1 MPHKSWVRGLEPDIT
16 PRKRD
21 MLLRRQP
28 LIAKEHDPIF
38 PQNPPDLGHFR
49 PAGRLRQ
56 IDPGNL
62 YADRG
67 REGRQLNVIVGHTH
81 LPIRGAVQRGSVLS
95 GPLTPSSDGDR
106 DTGSDCANIA

>member
-1 MPHKSWVRGLEPDIT
+1 MLCMPHKSWVRGLEPDIT

-56 IDPGNL
+56 IDPEISTPTEV
-62 YADRG
+62 A
-67 REGRQLNVIVGHTH
+67 
-81 LPIRGAVQRGSVLS
+81 RGANSM
-95 GPLTPSSDGDR
+95 
-106 DTGSDCANIA
+106 